1 MLNDLNLQLQ
11 GKDKTVIDMI
21 SSVNAFKRKMQH
33 LSSKLHRHDLA
44 NFKNLAAELETQTQ
58 SCAQLDSARYIKQ
71 IDNCLS
77 EFHRRFQDFALL
89 KPVATFM
96 CYPFQEDVVVVSL
109 ASKITTLFH
118 LNSSEVEDE
127 ILTPQADLQIKARAH
142 GQFWNLLIEDK
153 YPNIRKCATS

>member
-1 MLNDLNLQLQ
+1 MPEIKEFLRESKHADYIQLNDHRWLLDLAFLTDLTNMLNDLNLQLQ

-44 NFKNLAAELETQTQ
+44 NFKNLAAELETQMQ

-71 IDNCLS
+71 IDNYLS

-89 KPVATFM
+89 EPVATFM
-96 CYPFQEDVVVVSL
+96 CYL
-109 ASKITTLFH
+109 
-118 LNSSEVEDE
+118 
-127 ILTPQADLQIKARAH
+127 
-142 GQFWNLLIEDK
+142 
-153 YPNIRKCATS
+153 